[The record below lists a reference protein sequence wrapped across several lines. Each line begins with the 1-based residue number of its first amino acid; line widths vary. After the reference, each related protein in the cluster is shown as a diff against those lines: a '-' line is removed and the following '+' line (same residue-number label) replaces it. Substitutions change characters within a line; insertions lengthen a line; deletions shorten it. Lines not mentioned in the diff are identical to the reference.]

1 MAKIKE
7 VHSREILDSRADP
20 TIETTIV
27 LDNDIWATAS
37 IPSGSSIGDSE
48 ASELRD
54 NDKQRYLGK
63 GVLKAVFNVEKVIGP
78 KIIGLDSAD
87 QEKVDQ
93 TMIDLDGTTG
103 KKRLGANSI
112 LSCSVAI
119 LKTAA
124 QNQERHLFE
133 YVRELALQS
142 KLPLPQ
148 KYHIPTPVL
157 NLINGGKHGA
167 GNLEFQEFHIIPS
180 GIKEFSEQLRA
191 AVEIYKNVKKVLIH
205 NKAIHSVGDEGG
217 FAPNLFT
224 NMDALEVVSRG
235 INQAGYLLN
244 KDIYLGLD
252 VAADFFYKNGKYS
265 IRDRTTPLN
274 TKMFIEFYREA
285 RNQYPLLLLEDPLY
299 EEDWQGWAKLTNIF
313 SADHTT
319 LIGDD
324 LLCTNLGRVKKA
336 IREKSCDG
344 ILIKPNQVGTITE
357 TLKVIKAA
365 QEAKWKTNISHRSGE
380 TNDSF
385 IADFAVGVGADYV
398 KFGAPARGERVVKYN
413 RLLKIEEIM
422 EK

>member
-7 VHSREILDSRADP
+7 VHSREILDSRANP
-20 TIETTIV
+20 TIETTII
-27 LDNDIWATAS
+27 LDNNIWATAS
-37 IPSGSSIGDSE
+37 TPSGASTGVNE
-48 ASELRD
+48 ALELRD
-54 NDKQRYLGK
+54 NDEQRYLGK
-63 GVLKAVFNVEKVIGP
+63 GILKAVFNVEKVIGP

-87 QEKVDQ
+87 QEKIDQ
-93 TMIDLDGTTG
+93 TMIDLDGTTD

-112 LSCSVAI
+112 LSCSIAA
-119 LKTAA
+119 LKTAT
-124 QNQERHLFE
+124 QNQQCHLFE
-133 YVRELALQS
+133 YIRELALRL

-157 NLINGGKHGA
+157 NLINGGNHGT

-191 AVEIYKNVKKVLIH
+191 AVEIYKNVEQVLIH

-217 FAPNLFT
+217 FAPDLFT

-252 VAADFFYKNGKYS
+252 VAAGFFYKNGKYS
-265 IRDRTTPLN
+265 IRDRTTPLD
-274 TKMFIEFYREA
+274 TKTLIEFYREA
-285 RNQYPLLLLEDPLY
+285 RNQYPLLLLEDPLC
-299 EEDWQGWAKLTNIF
+299 EEDWQDWAKLTSIF

-324 LLCTNLGRVKKA
+324 LLCTNLDRVQKA

-398 KFGAPARGERVVKYN
+398 KFGAPARGERVAKYN
-413 RLLKIEEIM
+413 RLLKIEEILLS
-422 EK
+422 